1 MRIFIDRCRIYDLYW
16 ELESICD
23 EIQNL
28 ADYGW
33 FLEILGEIQKDMM
46 GMSYGNGFDIDRC
59 TIYNFYCDL

>member
-1 MRIFIDRCRIYDLYW
+1 MCKWCNENIFYVDRYRIYDLYW

-33 FLEILGEIQKDMM
+33 FLEILGEMADSKNIWWEWVTEMVL
-46 GMSYGNGFDIDRC
+46 
-59 TIYNFYCDL
+59 T